1 MRRIE
6 MNKINR
12 TIAKKATLIFGTVW
26 VCYLFMLYGFISL
39 FPGMARFQAQLLF
52 WSNWV
57 QLWSLPL
64 IIVGQ
69 NILSEESERR
79 SVETHDAVMRELSYA
94 TEDRQA
100 MTLVVQDMS
109 HLMNDIDMLIN
120 EMNVIMQI
128 EKEEHK

>member
-1 MRRIE
+1 

>member
-1 MRRIE
+1 

-12 TIAKKATLIFGTVW
+12 IIAKKATLIFGTVW
-26 VCYLFMLYGFISL
+26 VCYLFMIYGLIAL
-39 FPGMARFQAQLLF
+39 VPAVARYQVQLLY

-69 NILSEESERR
+69 NILGEESEKR
-79 SVETHDAVMRELSYA
+79 SIETHTTVMQELAYA

-100 MTLVVQDMS
+100 LTLVVQDMS
-109 HLMNDIDMLIN
+109 HLMNDIDVLIN